1 MGFPRRLSDKKKK
14 FACSARASGDV
25 SSIPGL
31 ERSPKGGH
39 GNPLQYS
46 CLENPMDRGT
56 WQVTVHRVAKSWT
69 WLRSNL
75 ACAHNRDA
83 VHGTSQLPEPVY
95 CPSHYPIQFTPVN
108 FHDVLVFS
116 ISAPCTTLCGI
127 LINSWPADN
136 LSPKSQVR
144 VWFLGSFLWPTV
156 FGWVPWKQL
165 WNRDLWAVFNW

>member
-14 FACSARASGDV
+14 NLPAVQELQEMWVRSLGWKGPLKEGMATH
-25 SSIPGL
+25 SSILAWRIPWTEELGRLQSIGL
-31 ERSPKGGH
+31 QRVGH
-39 GNPLQYS
+39 
-46 CLENPMDRGT
+46 D
-56 WQVTVHRVAKSWT
+56 W
-69 WLRSNL
+69 SNL

-95 CPSHYPIQFTPVN
+95 CPSHYPIQFIPVN